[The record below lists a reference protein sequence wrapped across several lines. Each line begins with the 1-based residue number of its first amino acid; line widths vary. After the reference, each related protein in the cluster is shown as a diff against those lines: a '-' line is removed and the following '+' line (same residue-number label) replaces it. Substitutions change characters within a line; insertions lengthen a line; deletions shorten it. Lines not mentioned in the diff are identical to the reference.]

1 MSVSEV
7 SQVFQHSGRF
17 VNDASEDRIV
27 TRCSLS
33 AERTQAHN
41 NSDDRITSQRIR
53 HSFGFLTHAWSVR
66 CCKLCNCLEAVWRNV
81 VGRNATSAGKTKA
94 KRKKQYHDH
103 VGVYANSREGSLPVV
118 L

>member
-1 MSVSEV
+1 MSISKV

-41 NSDDRITSQRIR
+41 NSDDRITSQTLFRL
-53 HSFGFLTHAWSVR
+53 FDA
-66 CCKLCNCLEAVWRNV
+66 CV
-81 VGRNATSAGKTKA
+81 VGQVLQVMQMFGGGVA
-94 KRKKQYHDH
+94 KR
-103 VGVYANSREGSLPVV
+103 GRS
-118 L
+118 